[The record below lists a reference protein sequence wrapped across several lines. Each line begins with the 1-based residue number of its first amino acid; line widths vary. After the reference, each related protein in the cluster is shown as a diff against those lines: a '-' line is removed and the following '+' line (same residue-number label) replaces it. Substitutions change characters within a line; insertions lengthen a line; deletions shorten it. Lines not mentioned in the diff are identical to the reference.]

1 MNNLVIWLWK
11 VVKHLH
17 YNFFFK
23 SVFQSCVDFS
33 LDRDRLDFLRHF
45 ASFFVSLLFLRDLT
59 LIWQK
64 ILWEMDR
71 SHFRNFDVQKVLKSK
86 FMPRFD
92 NDQECPNYEVYN
104 LMENSSCIF
113 ISSSVTIIVWISKAL
128 V

>member
-11 VVKHLH
+11 VVKHLLH
-17 YNFFFK
+17 YIFFFQERL
-23 SVFQSCVDFS
+23 SIVRRFQLGSWPTRFS
-33 LDRDRLDFLRHF
+33 